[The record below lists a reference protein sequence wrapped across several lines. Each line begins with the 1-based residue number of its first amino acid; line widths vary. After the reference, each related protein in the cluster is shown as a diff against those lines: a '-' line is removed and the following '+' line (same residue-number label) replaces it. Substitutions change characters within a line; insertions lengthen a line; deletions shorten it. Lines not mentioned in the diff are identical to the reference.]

1 MTMLKRNRAG
11 EEEYLHGSQHWQNGR
26 WTWIVAVCLASFYFV
41 CTLYIAHAR
50 LLWYDEVFSSIISR
64 LSPVEIWRALKSGLD
79 LQPPTYHLLLHLF
92 GLLLGPSALS
102 LRLPS
107 ALAMLA
113 GTLIVFDCARRLT
126 NGLHGLIAIAVL
138 GSSVLPYYGYEARPY
153 ALLFLW
159 SACSLWVWL
168 NKPAR
173 SKTAALAFGLTVF
186 GAVTTQYYAVF
197 SLVPYAV
204 STLIESRRNR
214 QLMKLFAGCAGFVAG
229 LALFAPVLRAGLTRL
244 AKGGSWAPA
253 SLGTL
258 DKVYGDSFPHFLLLF
273 AVPAVIWIAI
283 MSLRQ
288 SEAVSVEP
296 MVDSERLAW
305 FFLLIPCFGYVVA
318 KLVTNVL
325 YHRYFISMLPGVAVA
340 FSCLLWRHFRSAGA
354 VSLGILCIWTGRG
367 IISTVSEVRHPERIE
382 PLAVMGEAAQLN
394 QLHSGEDQLLRD
406 GRRFLVVQAD
416 SLLAIEAV
424 YHSRHPEVYRLF
436 HDPTLP
442 RLDYSPVLEA
452 MFNLNQQLG
461 TYLPLSYW
469 NLSDLREHAS
479 EAALVDP
486 PEDFLEALHEAGFN
500 WEIHFAGAL
509 KIVYLK

>member
-1 MTMLKRNRAG
+1 MLKRNRA
-11 EEEYLHGSQHWQNGR
+11 EEKEYLHGPQHWQNGR
-26 WTWIVAVCLASFYFV
+26 WTWIVAVCLASFYFL

-113 GTLIVFDCARRLT
+113 GSLIVFDCARRLT

-138 GSSVLPYYGYEARPY
+138 GSSVLPFYGYEARPY
-153 ALLFLW
+153 ALLFMW

-168 NKPAR
+168 HTSAR

-186 GAVTTQYYAVF
+186 GAVTAHYYAVF
-197 SLVPYAV
+197 CLVPYAV
-204 STLIESRRNR
+204 STLVEPRRNR
-214 QLMKLFAGCAGFVAG
+214 KLMKLFAGCAGLVAG
-229 LALFAPVLRAGLTRL
+229 LVLFAPVLRANT
-244 AKGGSWAPA
+244 GSAHGATWSPA
-253 SLGTL
+253 VRNTL
-258 DKVYGDSFPHFLLLF
+258 EGVYGDSFPYFFLLF
-273 AVPAVIWIAI
+273 AVPAVIWIAVV
-283 MSLRQ
+283 SLRH
-288 SEAVSVEP
+288 SEAVSAEP
-296 MVDSERLAW
+296 MADSERLAW

-340 FSCLLWRHFRSAGA
+340 FSCLLWRHFRSVAA

-367 IISTVSEVRHPERIE
+367 IISTVSEARHPERIE
-382 PLAVMGEAAQLN
+382 PLSAQGEAVRLN
-394 QLHSGEDQLLRD
+394 QLLSGEDQLLRD
-406 GRRFLVVQAD
+406 GRRFLVLQAD
-416 SLLAIEAV
+416 TLLPIEAV
-424 YHSRHPEVYRLF
+424 YDSRHPEVYRLF

-442 RLDYSPVLEA
+442 RVDYPPLMEGI
-452 MFNLNQQLG
+452 FNLNQRLG

-486 PEDFLEALHEAGFN
+486 PDDVLEALREAGFN
-500 WEIHFAGAL
+500 WQIHFAGDL
-509 KIVYLK
+509 KIVYLR